1 MTIVEQILVAL
12 QTKFPGVDAAILTR
26 IAGKKGEGVTDE
38 SAVNSIVEG
47 IAFQDVLTSYGDFR
61 AGDARI
67 TAIRGYEKQHNLKD
81 GKPIESPQPQPQ
93 PQPAPPQPQ
102 PSEEVP
108 GWAKALI
115 DSNKKLEDRLAQYE
129 SERSQATRAQQISA
143 KAKEYGIPEA
153 LVPMLN
159 IAEDA
164 DLDAYMKDA
173 KQTFINAGLSEI
185 KPPVPGSQPK
195 NENEEIAGMISAR
208 TKEIVESKK

>member
-1 MTIVEQILVAL
+1 MTIIEKILAAL
-12 QTKFPGVDAAILTR
+12 QTKFPGVETAILTR
-26 IAGKKGEGVTDE
+26 IANKKGEGVTDE
-38 SAVNSIVEG
+38 NAVNSIVEG
-47 IAFQDVLTSYGDFR
+47 IGFQDVLQSYGDFR
-61 AGDARI
+61 AGDARL

-81 GKPIESPQPQPQ
+81 GKPIESPAPQPQTAPQPQ
-93 PQPAPPQPQ
+93 PNPTEEMPA
-102 PSEEVP
+102 
-108 GWAKALI
+108 WAKTLI
-115 DSNKKLEDRLAQYE
+115 DSNKIMSDKLSQLET
-129 SERSQATRAQQISA
+129 ERNQATRAQQISA
-143 KAKEYGIPEA
+143 KAKEYGIPDS

-185 KPPVPGSQPK
+185 KPPSQGGEPK